1 MDPKRMM
8 ETMRARAAAF
18 LDAAEAWLERIGLRG
33 QVALA
38 AAIGLVATLG
48 FLAYVSP
55 YVALKGLQAAL
66 AERDAEAVARYL
78 DREAI
83 AESAGEIVDRVLER
97 ARKEMP
103 FAFAV
108 PDREREIMLA
118 RLREEFARDLSS
130 VRAMLESFGPE
141 GRDPETGKPVL
152 KLRPERVGYAGPGRF
167 EAVFGDGKGYQIVL
181 VLGRRWLLFWKVV
194 AIRFPDE
201 FYERVFR

>member
-1 MDPKRMM
+1 MNVKRTV
-8 ETMRARAAAF
+8 ETIRARAAAF
-18 LDAAEAWLERIGLRG
+18 FDAAEGWLERLGLRG

-38 AAIGLVATLG
+38 AGVGLVATLG

-55 YVALKGLQAAL
+55 YVALQGLQAAL

-78 DREAI
+78 DREALV
-83 AESAGEIVDRVLER
+83 ESAGEIVDRILER

-108 PDREREIMLA
+108 PDREREAILA
-118 RLREEFARDLSS
+118 RLRDEYARELSS
-130 VRAMLESFGPE
+130 VRVMLETFGAE
-141 GRDPETGKPVL
+141 GRDPETGKPIL
-152 KLRPERVGYAGPGRF
+152 RMRPERVGYASPGRF
-167 EAVFGDGKGYQIVL
+167 EVVFSDGSGWRVIL

-201 FYERVFR
+201 LYEELLR

>member
-1 MDPKRMM
+1 MDLKRMM
-8 ETMRARAAAF
+8 ETMRARGAAF
-18 LDAAEAWLERIGLRG
+18 LDAAEAWLERLGLRR

-78 DREAI
+78 DREAM

-97 ARKEMP
+97 TRKEMP
-103 FAFAV
+103 LAFAV
-108 PDREREIMLA
+108 PDREREAILA

-152 KLRPERVGYAGPGRF
+152 RMRPERAGYAGPGRF
-167 EAVFGDGKGYQIVL
+167 EVVFSDDDGWRVIL

-201 FYERVFR
+201 AYEKAFR